1 MKRKADEEE
10 AFQRGAAQ
18 EPETGT
24 ERRKPAR
31 PKGKRSKVEGEEV
44 APEPAEPFQLQRRV
58 SRLRT
63 ADLVEGS
70 LIIGAVRDI
79 TEEDLTLCLA
89 YNLLAYVQ
97 RAEASDGSPE
107 VSRKSLA
114 ELYRPGMLVV
124 AVVLTVGEMR
134 GQKLRIEAS
143 LRPALVNAGLTAEHL
158 RRNMWLP
165 AAVAGDEEHVLKLDF
180 GVGDLTGLLKKK
192 EFAGEKMPHL
202 GSILLVG
209 VAAVTSSGTVRC
221 MLACKE
227 PLSDDPIDAA
237 LLKAG
242 SLVTARVRQIQFGDS
257 GGDGGLTVTF
267 CGMLSATIHRH
278 HASHASMQDGWK
290 KNQRLVARI
299 LSVIPGETPTI
310 HLTLLPHLLDWEHE
324 TLSQQAAIGE
334 FLTGE
339 VQDFQ
344 PKYGLRVSC
353 EGKAGEVFGFCSAA
367 RLGDATEDVKASS
380 VAVGHKSTYRVL
392 SYNFLDAV
400 VTLTRR
406 PSDLGK
412 DVIVSVSELAPG
424 QLLSGIVTRVADH
437 GIHVK
442 ISDYVSG
449 HVHLRQLTD
458 VPLAAVP
465 KRLQV
470 GSKVKC
476 RVLHVHATRRQLT
489 LTAKKSLVKS
499 DFQLTQN
506 SMARPHML
514 LTGYISS
521 IHDYGAIVSFY
532 GGAFGL
538 IPTKDMESEEAPA
551 LGMAVQCRVA
561 FVDVKRDRVGL
572 SLNPED
578 GVAASELLQDGLTFG
593 EFLKRQAA
601 EKRSK
606 RAAASDGTA
615 LKDGKPRK
623 ERKEAKL
630 PQIKDPEKELQAGSP
645 LKMRIRATHGLQVF
659 CTAPVGLRGHVHA
672 TQLVD
677 LDDVGSGGTLPL
689 QDIPEK
695 GILRTRLL
703 RIHKRSRSSKEKG
716 KSRKGLYHLVL
727 TCRPS
732 LMAPKDATD
741 YEAAI
746 VRRQSLAPGSLVA
759 AAILTVQKN
768 ALMVEVAD
776 GLKGR
781 IGLLDT
787 SADPSVLRY
796 PAQHFT
802 PGQVFQSRVLQ
813 TNSSHKTLDLSLLP
827 LKQSPVLGR
836 LQKVHD
842 PISKGVAA
850 DLELPNR
857 CWGTV
862 HITEVFDVWTQHPAK
877 RLSLGSFY
885 EVAILSSD
893 FAPGQRLDVSLRP
906 SLVQGHKEAAEE
918 KRPASVSELAVGQRV
933 SGYVVSSGP
942 RGVFVALSRL
952 LTGRI
957 KLRALSDVPVM
968 KEAISKMYPAGM
980 LLRDMAVAEIDQ
992 NNEKVELSLLS
1003 TESGLTVGQLTTGD
1017 IVSGR
1022 VKAVEAYG
1030 LFIRLDNSSI
1040 DAFVHKSEIS
1050 DSASIGVESY
1060 PVGTKISQAKILK
1073 IDGRRVGL
1081 TLKASSFTAQE
1092 LEGDDSVDEFEELL
1106 ASASA
1111 VSPKQPPKSK
1121 RKDLLV
1127 EEAQEEAPPRQKKQ
1141 RVAKAETEKQ
1151 AEAEEPDLEPWKAKG
1166 SSTSNPAAFDFAEFK
1181 VDSGTSSDAAAD
1193 DPEEN
1198 ETGKLSKR
1206 QKKAKK
1212 KQEEKVLRQQED
1224 ENAVGRDPESVED
1237 FERLLLTKGDTS
1249 ILWIRYMAFHLKT
1262 SDLEKARQVAERAVK
1277 HVGFA
1282 DGKERL
1288 NVWVAFLNLE
1298 CTFGTDASADQV
1310 FRRAASHNEAK
1321 QVYLQLAR
1329 IHERNKKPQLALKAY
1344 EACSRKFA
1352 HSKKVWIAFLTFLY
1366 QQGDAEGARKV
1377 LPKSLAALEKRKHP
1391 LVVSK
1396 TALLEYQTGS
1406 PDRGRSIFEG
1416 LMDTYPKRTDLW
1428 SVYLD
1433 AHIKAFTPPKVPEA
1447 DHDEI
1452 RALFRRC
1459 CSMSLKATKMRFFF
1473 KRWLDFET
1481 RWGDAESLPLRAL
1494 TMVAGWLGLDAMR
1507 PRLSAYEVGVTFL
1520 LLRFAEDQGEPM
1532 VVLEVLIDEVRQA
1545 SPDNLKTLSDLQREL
1560 CASKERMEVWQ
1571 MLIAGLYTLT
1581 SPDALFELFRNLESM
1596 ICRELVSASVM
1607 HSSGAFG
1614 QLARRFVLAFKQ
1626 SSFEEIIKLY
1636 DAVESFRREG
1646 ISAFGQ
1652 LSFKADSPETGS
1664 AASSQQTVS
1673 EYMSSV
1679 RSKFADSA
1687 AFLLRCFHDQRSSV
1701 NGQQIQHAVLGLANL
1716 SLEMRNLDDA
1726 LQALEDSIR
1735 AAQESSDANCLC
1747 AGMYLLSN
1755 LLLSNKPSMAAALL
1769 RRCLHRSEALGLPLL
1784 ESLSSLALARIL
1796 ALQPSLATRPTEAEA
1811 PLGPGGESM
1820 SPALL
1825 QGAGAPLGSLP
1836 SRAWAFLGKSGARGS
1851 GFGVLAALS
1860 TPGREVLAHVSLASL
1875 LSTQAGTL
1883 ELLRPK
1889 VLLCQAGVS
1898 QRFGL
1903 SSSASSC
1910 QMVLDIYKDRLGADD
1925 RALAFCQLA
1934 DEDKQTDA
1942 MQVLSRPDLSSS
1954 RLWVHAIG
1962 RKMGERFLQKG
1973 LTEAFPALL
1982 FQTASAHANMA
1993 SEANA
1998 DKLRSLRFQKFS
2010 NQCRLHSGNLLA
2022 TNQSAR
2028 EAWEGDGKASS
2039 LELCESLLTLTQV
2052 NEETNPVQAVASCVR
2067 CMSLAEAE
2075 RLRLFH
2081 GEALLRLAK
2090 LKLELGD
2097 ILGALQLT
2105 EESTSHVLEDAKC
2118 RVAELEAESLLE
2130 LSSRLPADSR
2140 QRSSV
2145 FEAVLERLSL
2155 ACDSECQSRQR
2166 RCHYLMARTC
2176 HARSEHAFV
2185 NSLLEALSENAK
2197 VQIDGVAPDGNHSR
2211 GPIWEN
2217 PWDDRDQMRLKL
2229 HELGT
2234 TLKRYGSYGLASLI
2248 CELSLVVWQLRA
2260 WFTIGAGLLVVE
2272 VLKRISEM
2280 HSRLP
2285 SAEGQDPGL
2294 AALRVIEGFILFCAA
2309 RHKRIRK
2316 DATAALE
2323 RILLK
2328 KRLPPCTSVR
2338 IEAALVSVGW
2348 QKGAVSGLQKPH
2360 LLDNAG
2366 EDWLNELAMA
2376 LKPNA
2381 EAEAKMTRTREML
2394 QAVVQS
2400 LFPGAQCDYFG
2411 SAVNGFETRL
2421 SDIDAVI
2428 VFSKEDME
2436 RLSQRNGPSPASSPA
2451 LKASAPPFKGMA
2463 LARRL
2468 QKESA
2473 AVAVRMMG
2481 EALVANKEWGLEVKE
2496 MVTEARVPVL
2506 KCASKEGVAIDIT
2519 FNNLLPLYNSK
2530 LLKAYAS
2537 LDDRVARLGRLV
2549 KFWAKSRMV
2558 NDALEGTLSSYSH
2571 CLLLIHFLQSVAVLP
2586 NLQDTSG
2593 IPDAAERA
2601 KFGDIDLFDGVHDV
2615 WFLDPGRLP
2624 QSSERWKNW
2633 ASKSPVGATL
2643 RGLLANF
2650 FWYLAY
2656 EVPAHSDV
2664 LSIRL
2669 PSRIHKEVYFRD
2681 MLQRKKA
2688 LGQDPVEPVLEPLD
2702 TVEEHDCELE
2712 EKVPEHE
2719 DHEGPEDHEEQE
2731 VQEEVDAEDLGKD
2744 LNTKALPET
2753 LEPEVPADLSQK
2765 YKLPAEQHELQQAMS
2780 TRQTLCIDDP
2790 MELGRSLG
2798 ASFQGFE
2805 RLCYEWRRAYHLLSE
2820 GPGDDIQRLRE
2831 LFCDKPAPPRSIY
2844 TLEKQRAFPTLVERA
2859 DRDRA
2864 DRADRD
2870 RRGDRWTGTTGTGG
2884 SGRSWYSGAYG
2895 KGPTGAEFVQSTAY
2909 PGWRGQ
2915 KGPRHGEDA
2924 GQARAG
2930 KDTGWSTREG
2940 DGKGAKEGKDGKSM
2954 AMPMSKGMKSMM
2966 KGQAEGKGLWQ

>member
-1 MKRKADEEE
+1 MKHKADEEE

-44 APEPAEPFQLQRRV
+44 APEPAEPWQVQRRV

-192 EFAGEKMPHL
+192 ELAGEKMPHL

-209 VAAVTSSGTVRC
+209 VVAVTSSGTVRC

-242 SLVTARVRQIQFGDS
+242 SLVTARVRQIQIGES

-290 KNQRLVARI
+290 KNQRVVARI

-324 TLSQQAAIGE
+324 TLTQQAAIGE
-334 FLTGE
+334 FLTCE

-353 EGKAGEVFGFCSAA
+353 EGKTGELFGFCSAA

-392 SYNFLDAV
+392 SYNFLDGV

-506 SMARPHML
+506 CMARPQML

-521 IHDYGAIVSFY
+521 IRDYGAIVSFY

-572 SLNPED
+572 SLNLED

-593 EFLKRQAA
+593 EVLKRQAA

-606 RAAASDGTA
+606 RAAVSDGTA

-703 RIHKRSRSSKEKG
+703 KIHKRSRSSKEKG

-746 VRRQSLAPGSLVA
+746 VRRQSLIPGSLVA

-781 IGLLDT
+781 IGLLDA

-813 TNSSHKTLDLSLLP
+813 TNSSQKTLDLSLLP

-842 PISKGVAA
+842 PIGQKGVAA

-918 KRPASVSELAVGQRV
+918 KRPTSVSELAVGQKV

-992 NNEKVELSLLS
+992 NSEKVELSLLS
-1003 TESGLTVGQLTTGD
+1003 TENGLTVGQLTTGD

-1111 VSPKQPPKSK
+1111 ASPKQPPKSK
-1121 RKDLLV
+1121 RKDFLDE
-1127 EEAQEEAPPRQKKQ
+1127 EEAQEEAPKPRQKKQ
-1141 RVAKAETEKQ
+1141 RVAKE
-1151 AEAEEPDLEPWKAKG
+1151 EAEEPDLEPWKAKG
-1166 SSTSNPAAFDFAEFK
+1166 SSASNPAAFDFAEFK

-1212 KQEEKVLRQQED
+1212 KQEEKELRQQED

-1447 DHDEI
+1447 DQDEI

-1481 RWGDAESLPLRAL
+1481 RWG
-1494 TMVAGWLGLDAMR
+1494 
-1507 PRLSAYEVGVTFL
+1507 VGVSLL

-1532 VVLEVLIDEVRQA
+1532 VVLEVLIDEVRQV
-1545 SPDNLKTLSDLQREL
+1545 SPDNLKTLSDLQQEL
-1560 CASKERMEVWQ
+1560 CASKDRMEVWQ

-1636 DAVESFRREG
+1636 DAVESFRSEG
-1646 ISAFGQ
+1646 MSASK
-1652 LSFKADSPETGS
+1652 LSFKADSRETGS
-1664 AASSQQTVS
+1664 AASAATATTATSQQTVS

-1687 AFLLRCFHDQRSSV
+1687 AFLLRCFHDQRSSERERAS
-1701 NGQQIQHAVLGLANL
+1701 GQIQHAVLGLANL
-1716 SLEMRNLDDA
+1716 SLEMRNVDDA

-1796 ALQPSLATRPTEAEA
+1796 ALQPSLSRPRPTEV
-1811 PLGPGGESM
+1811 PVSPGESL

-1825 QGAGAPLGSLP
+1825 NGAGAQAPPLGSL
-1836 SRAWAFLGKSGARGS
+1836 SRAWAFVGKSGARGS

-1860 TPGREVLAHVSLASL
+1860 TPGREVLAHVSLASV

-1898 QRFGL
+1898 ERFGL

-1925 RALAFCQLA
+1925 HALAFCQA
-1934 DEDKQTDA
+1934 DTDKGTDA
-1942 MQVLSRPDLSSS
+1942 MQALSRQDLSGS

-1973 LTEAFPALL
+1973 LTEALPALL
-1982 FQTASAHANMA
+1982 FQTASAHANT
-1993 SEANA
+1993 SEANS
-1998 DKLRSLRFQKFS
+1998 DKLRSLRFQKLS

-2052 NEETNPVQAVASCVR
+2052 SEETNPVQAVASCVR
-2067 CMSLAEAE
+2067 CMSLAEAA

-2097 ILGALQLT
+2097 VLGALQLT
-2105 EESTSHVLEDAKC
+2105 EESTSHIVEDAKP
-2118 RVAELEAESLLE
+2118 RVAELEAECLLE
-2130 LSSRLPADSR
+2130 LSSRLGDSR
-2140 QRSSV
+2140 SQRSSV

-2155 ACDSECQSRQR
+2155 AC
-2166 RCHYLMARTC
+2166 
-2176 HARSEHAFV
+2176 ARSEHAFV
-2185 NSLLEALSENAK
+2185 NSLLEALCENAK
-2197 VQIDGVAPDGNHSR
+2197 VQIDGVPPDGNHSR

-2234 TLKRYGSYGLASLI
+2234 TLKRYGSYGLAALI

-2280 HSRLP
+2280 QHRLP

-2360 LLDNAG
+2360 LLENAG

-2436 RLSQRNGPSPASSPA
+2436 RLSQRNGLPSPASSPA
-2451 LKASAPPFKGMA
+2451 LKASAPPLKGMA

-2549 KFWAKSRMV
+2549 KFWAKSR
-2558 NDALEGTLSSYSH
+2558 
-2571 CLLLIHFLQSVAVLP
+2571 
-2586 NLQDTSG
+2586 
-2593 IPDAAERA
+2593 
-2601 KFGDIDLFDGVHDV
+2601 
-2615 WFLDPGRLP
+2615 
-2624 QSSERWKNW
+2624 
-2633 ASKSPVGATL
+2633 
-2643 RGLLANF
+2643 
-2650 FWYLAY
+2650 
-2656 EVPAHSDV
+2656 
-2664 LSIRL
+2664 
-2669 PSRIHKEVYFRD
+2669 
-2681 MLQRKKA
+2681 
-2688 LGQDPVEPVLEPLD
+2688 
-2702 TVEEHDCELE
+2702 
-2712 EKVPEHE
+2712 
-2719 DHEGPEDHEEQE
+2719 
-2731 VQEEVDAEDLGKD
+2731 
-2744 LNTKALPET
+2744 
-2753 LEPEVPADLSQK
+2753 
-2765 YKLPAEQHELQQAMS
+2765 
-2780 TRQTLCIDDP
+2780 
-2790 MELGRSLG
+2790 
-2798 ASFQGFE
+2798 
-2805 RLCYEWRRAYHLLSE
+2805 
-2820 GPGDDIQRLRE
+2820 
-2831 LFCDKPAPPRSIY
+2831 
-2844 TLEKQRAFPTLVERA
+2844 
-2859 DRDRA
+2859 
-2864 DRADRD
+2864 
-2870 RRGDRWTGTTGTGG
+2870 
-2884 SGRSWYSGAYG
+2884 
-2895 KGPTGAEFVQSTAY
+2895 
-2909 PGWRGQ
+2909 
-2915 KGPRHGEDA
+2915 
-2924 GQARAG
+2924 
-2930 KDTGWSTREG
+2930 
-2940 DGKGAKEGKDGKSM
+2940 
-2954 AMPMSKGMKSMM
+2954 
-2966 KGQAEGKGLWQ
+2966 